1 MAVKIFCDI
10 CKKEITERGF
20 MCEMNII
27 DMVVNLAD
35 NTEQQRKNSLQI
47 CKKCYDDKF
56 KKTTKI

>member
-35 NTEQQRKNSLQI
+35 NTEQQRKNSYRQ
-47 CKKCYDDKF
+47 
-56 KKTTKI
+56 KKTLRKQ